1 MFLIDFCY
9 FVNFLC
15 FAHLFVLPRSSAL
28 FTMAFACAN
37 GPVAFAI
44 IAWRNS
50 LVFHELEK
58 VTSVFIHFLPAL
70 LTFSQR
76 WLYPGALAGKPHLL
90 PPYLVCP
97 ESVTGRL
104 ETVSRDQAAGAFSA
118 VDYRSGAASAGAF
131 DTARCTLG
139 VTGECVPGGVIE
151 DAASGEG
158 LVFGGLEAA
167 AAGQHYL
174 CNRTFWSM
182 MALPLIFYVV
192 WQVFYFVK
200 TEVLDK
206 KKLDA
211 DPALATSLRWLARS
225 GKGFLHDLAHSA
237 VVAVGLLK
245 PDQKF
250 DPDSY
255 VTKFTFIGAQ
265 FLYTVIALLP
275 TKLMYDYYYVHAA
288 FLGFFFVAATWNGSA
303 FYIEVFSVR
312 YQRKI
317 EQAIARTAEMQ
328 AASLTKA
335 VEAAIVQQQTQ
346 QAALAGGG
354 GAEAGGA
361 AAGAGALPS
370 FKPIAVPMA
379 VPQFAPLSREVSASS
394 LASMASTASG
404 SEAEAVPGV
413 AVPAAVPAAAAA
425 AQASG
430 AAGAGA
436 PAAVSAAAGE
446 PPLPH
451 LRHQSLLQKLAS
463 SIMDAPAAG
472 PGISYGFDFG
482 ALADGVALPSPSAV
496 AAARAHEARLAGSGI
511 SGINGISGDDV
522 TGHVANAGNAAAAS
536 ASASGVQATG
546 GATPLGDGP
555 LVAGAGD
562 SPLAARRTATRR
574 RSSLAPAE
582 STGGR

>member
-1 MFLIDFCY
+1 LQLFLIDFCY

-70 LTFSQR
+70 LMFSQR

-104 ETVSRDQAAGAFSA
+104 ETVSRDQAAGTFSS
-118 VDYRSGAASAGAF
+118 VDYGSGAASAGAF

-158 LVFGGLEAA
+158 LVCGGLEAS

-237 VVAVGLLK
+237 VVALGLLK
-245 PDQKF
+245 PDEKF

-335 VEAAIVQQQTQ
+335 VEAAIVQQQQQQQQTQ
-346 QAALAGGG
+346 QAALAGGVV
-354 GAEAGGA
+354 
-361 AAGAGALPS
+361 AGAGALPS
-370 FKPIAVPMA
+370 FKPISVPMA
-379 VPQFAPLSREVSASS
+379 VPQFAPLARESSASS
-394 LASMASTASG
+394 LASMASTGSG
-404 SEAEAVPGV
+404 SEAEAAPGV
-413 AVPAAVPAAAAA
+413 DAPAAAAA
-425 AQASG
+425 AAAS
-430 AAGAGA
+430 AASQVSRSAGAEA
-436 PAAVSAAAGE
+436 PAAVPAAAGE

-451 LRHQSLLQKLAS
+451 MRQQSLLQKLAS
-463 SIMDAPAAG
+463 SIMDAPTAG

-496 AAARAHEARLAGSGI
+496 AAARAHEARLAGRGISGI
-511 SGINGISGDDV
+511 SGNGDD
-522 TGHVANAGNAAAAS
+522 GNDQVANAGNAAAAS
-536 ASASGVQATG
+536 AGSLQATG

-555 LVAGAGD
+555 IAAAASD
-562 SPLAARRTATRR
+562 SPLAGRRTATRR
-574 RSSLAPAE
+574 RSSLAPVE